1 MAPETADDINRAA
14 AEWAAR
20 ADRGLTAAEDATLS
34 AWLAGDRRREGAYLR
49 MTAVLLSTEGAKAE
63 AGETAARPSPRIVR
77 RLWLGGGIAAAL
89 VGVASLALLE
99 RPEQLDTRRGEKRVV
114 TLDDGSV
121 ITLNTATRLNV
132 RYTAARRS
140 ITLERGEALFDV
152 AKDPA
157 RPFVV
162 RAGNTQVRAVGTS
175 FTVGRLADQP
185 VQVLVR
191 EGVVEVSADRS
202 ARQGPMRIAA
212 NTRAVVARDMAPMV
226 IAKVEPAEVSR
237 VLAWRQGR
245 LVFAGESLSSAVA
258 QFARYS
264 DVRIVVADPDLAG
277 RGVAGVFEAN
287 DPVGFAQAVAL
298 SLNARVEVRAGEV
311 LILH

>member
-1 MAPETADDINRAA
+1 MAPETADDINQAA
-14 AEWAAR
+14 AEWVAR
-20 ADRGLTAAEDATLS
+20 ADRGLTATEDAALS
-34 AWLAGDRRREGAYLR
+34 AWLASDRRREGAYLR
-49 MTAVLLSTEGAKAE
+49 MTAVLFSAEGARAE
-63 AGETAARPSPRIVR
+63 ASETPARRGFRASR
-77 RLWLGGGIAAAL
+77 RLWLGAGIAAAV
-89 VGVASLALLE
+89 VGVVSLALLE

-114 TLDDGSV
+114 ALDDGSV
-121 ITLNTATRLNV
+121 ITLNTATRLRV
-132 RYTAARRS
+132 HYTAGRRS

-152 AKDPA
+152 AKDPD

-162 RAGNTQVRAVGTS
+162 RAGSTEVRAVGTS
-175 FTVGRLADQP
+175 FTVGQLADQP
-185 VQVLVR
+185 VQILVR
-191 EGVVEVSADRS
+191 EGVVEVSERRSDR
-202 ARQGPMRIAA
+202 RRPMRIAA
-212 NTRAVVARDMAPMV
+212 NTRAVVAHDAVPMV
-226 IAKVEPAEVSR
+226 IAKVEPAEVGR

-287 DPVGFAQAVAL
+287 DPVGFAQAAAL
-298 SLNARVEVRAGEV
+298 SLNARVEVREGEV